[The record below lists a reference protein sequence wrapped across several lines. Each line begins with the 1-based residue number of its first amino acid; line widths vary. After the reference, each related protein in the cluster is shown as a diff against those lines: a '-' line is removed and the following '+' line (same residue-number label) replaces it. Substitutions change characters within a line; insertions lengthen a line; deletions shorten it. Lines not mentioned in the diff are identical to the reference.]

1 MKKLIIH
8 IKCVF
13 ARIIACIG
21 VIVLGLMS
29 LLPFCILYTIS
40 DSLYYIVYRVL
51 AYRHNVVRENLR
63 TSFPEKSQ
71 EGNSDNRTRF
81 LSLVLRLPCRN
92 NQNDKYKS

>member
-51 AYRHNVVRENLR
+51 AYRRNVVRENLR

-71 EGNSDNRTRF
+71 EEIVTIERDF
-81 LSLVLRLPCRN
+81 YHWFCD
-92 NQNDKYKS
+92 DKYKS